1 MSFAVNDNN
10 SGRHGFLRAHAHT
23 EVYANNLQPS
33 AEQGTM
39 HLTLRISKDFK
50 SFFSYP
56 AEG

>member
-1 MSFAVNDNN
+1 MITTQVDMASYA
-10 SGRHGFLRAHAHT
+10 RAYT

-39 HLTLRISKDFK
+39 HLTLPISKDFK